1 MPTNRVHDCT
11 ICFSSVDGNKE
22 YLRHI
27 RQVHGND
34 RLFSTHCPLC
44 DSSFIFTY
52 SKSFLHHFRKHL
64 SHPLADQEEP
74 PLLFSNDDQMKVD
87 NCNEFEHELLSFE
100 IETRDPVEELKKH
113 YTGMLLKLREGHVLP
128 GNVMKTISLSIS
140 CLLQTFSDGLL
151 PKLNLDIDNKISGD
165 YNQHIENI
173 LFDISRNE
181 HSFISSCQM
190 YFKFVKPI
198 EISLPTGGKA
208 YYVPICEVLLNLFQK
223 NDLYNCIKQEKHYI
237 SQFQGQDILYHYRNA
252 EIGRQ
257 HPTLKKKDNCLLLQ
271 LYSDDL
277 GVVNPLMGRSS
288 THKLTTF
295 YFSID
300 DLPARH
306 KSSLNTVHL
315 LLLCTRNDFEDQRNR
330 RILFRKLSED
340 LKHLENN
347 GLILPGDVN
356 PTYFTIST
364 LCADNLAAHELG
376 GFTCAF
382 NYGYCC
388 RYCLTNHRDMKTR
401 YNETQVLIRTT
412 TSHDLQVKQVRNV
425 PGDKKIYG
433 INEESILSILPS
445 FHPVISLPP
454 DIMHDILEGVMPKL
468 TACLLHT
475 IVSSRLCSA
484 AQLCRRINKYTY
496 GVNDKQNRPPPFKE
510 KDILDERVPG
520 KAMEKFCLFLNL
532 PFILYDIV
540 EKIPYWFL
548 YEELREIWDVLYCD
562 YPRKS
567 WLSTLEETIWEFVQL
582 FQTIYPAQFIPKCH
596 FLIHAARNIAK
607 YGPLKRQMNL
617 RYEAKHHLLKQ
628 IANRC
633 NNFINLPYTISRRA
647 QLRQCYEL
655 MDNNILKP
663 DGVSGKFCKRR
674 TISFKQ
680 TIQNAFHADYRF
692 NYGEFVQ
699 CVKWV
704 TLDNVRYKIGDF
716 FVFHLM
722 GGEEI
727 PLFVEIKYIINIEKE
742 WRFIVQLYDTVVFKQ
757 NLWCYELSVA
767 DIITILSQNDF
778 VTHRAEDCYTIN
790 NLKYI
795 RTPYRLTLVE

>member
-1 MPTNRVHDCT
+1 
-11 ICFSSVDGNKE
+11 
-22 YLRHI
+22 
-27 RQVHGND
+27 
-34 RLFSTHCPLC
+34 
-44 DSSFIFTY
+44 
-52 SKSFLHHFRKHL
+52 
-64 SHPLADQEEP
+64 
-74 PLLFSNDDQMKVD
+74 
-87 NCNEFEHELLSFE
+87 
-100 IETRDPVEELKKH
+100 
-113 YTGMLLKLREGHVLP
+113 
-128 GNVMKTISLSIS
+128 
-140 CLLQTFSDGLL
+140 
-151 PKLNLDIDNKISGD
+151 
-165 YNQHIENI
+165 
-173 LFDISRNE
+173 
-181 HSFISSCQM
+181 M

-198 EISLPTGGKA
+198 EICLPTGGKA

-364 LCADNLAAHELG
+364 LCADNLAGMLRFNTLTHELG

-510 KDILDERVPG
+510 KDILDERVP
-520 KAMEKFCLFLNL
+520 
-532 PFILYDIV
+532 
-540 EKIPYWFL
+540 
-548 YEELREIWDVLYCD
+548 
-562 YPRKS
+562 
-567 WLSTLEETIWEFVQL
+567 
-582 FQTIYPAQFIPKCH
+582 
-596 FLIHAARNIAK
+596 
-607 YGPLKRQMNL
+607 
-617 RYEAKHHLLKQ
+617 
-628 IANRC
+628 
-633 NNFINLPYTISRRA
+633 
-647 QLRQCYEL
+647 
-655 MDNNILKP
+655 
-663 DGVSGKFCKRR
+663 
-674 TISFKQ
+674 
-680 TIQNAFHADYRF
+680 
-692 NYGEFVQ
+692 
-699 CVKWV
+699 
-704 TLDNVRYKIGDF
+704 
-716 FVFHLM
+716 
-722 GGEEI
+722 
-727 PLFVEIKYIINIEKE
+727 
-742 WRFIVQLYDTVVFKQ
+742 
-757 NLWCYELSVA
+757 
-767 DIITILSQNDF
+767 
-778 VTHRAEDCYTIN
+778 
-790 NLKYI
+790 
-795 RTPYRLTLVE
+795 